1 MIQQFTSGYTYTRK
15 MKSAFERYMFI
26 AALFMIA
33 KIQRQPKPSLKD
45 EWIKEVF
52 NGLLFS
58 LRKEGNSSLFVTT
71 WINC

>member
-1 MIQQFTSGYTYTRK
+1 
-15 MKSAFERYMFI
+15 MKSAFERYLFI

-33 KIQRQPKPSLKD
+33 KIQRQLKPSLKD

-58 LRKEGNSSLFVTT
+58 LRKEGNSSVFVTT